1 MSWENEIDNEE
12 MINIVCRLQGLPE
25 YRRKEIA
32 ILLMHSTLNGYASE
46 QLAGFAAGLAEI
58 KQAEQ
63 AEQAKVN

>member
-1 MSWENEIDNEE
+1 MTWENEIDNAE
-12 MINIVCRLQGLPE
+12 MIKIVSKLQGLPE

-46 QLAGFAAGLAEI
+46 QLAGFAAGLAQV

-63 AEQAKVN
+63 AEVN